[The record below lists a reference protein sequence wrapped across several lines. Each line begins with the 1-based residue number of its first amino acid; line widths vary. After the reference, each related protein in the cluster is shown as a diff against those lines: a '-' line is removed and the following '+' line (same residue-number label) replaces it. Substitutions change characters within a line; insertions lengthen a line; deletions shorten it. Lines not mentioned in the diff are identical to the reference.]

1 MPEPAER
8 GQRYIPGLDGL
19 RAIAVLAVIAYHL
32 NLSWAPGGLLGVG
45 VFFTLSGYLITDL
58 LLTRYDTVGRLDL
71 GQFWLRRA
79 RRLLP
84 ALVAMLIVVT
94 AWTTVW
100 HPSRLSSLRGGVF
113 AALAYVSNWQL
124 IGQHI
129 SYFAQFGPPAPLGH
143 LWSLAIEEQFY
154 LIWPWLLMLGLW
166 LEARRGHD
174 SLLRGRLA
182 LYALGLAAVSA
193 LLMAQLYHPGFAT
206 TRVYDGTDTRAF
218 GLLIGAAL
226 AMVWRSRWLRADIP
240 SSARVL
246 LNVVGGLALL
256 KIVLMIYSTAPS
268 APGMYRGGLVI
279 LSVATALVVAA
290 TVHPGS
296 SMSRLLGVA
305 PLRWIGVRS
314 YGIYLW
320 HFPVIALTTRTVGA
334 PITIWRAAFQIGL
347 TVALAALSWRYLEKP
362 IMDGALSRLWT
373 MVQPGNVWELGSA
386 LRAGP
391 VVAAAA
397 ALLVV
402 GTACVGLG
410 TGPTRAA
417 GAATTQAA
425 SQPISIH
432 TQDKT
437 SSQRRSHAS
446 TPRAQAAS
454 TTFCKAVTHLG
465 DSTSE
470 GMVSAT
476 FLPRPSQRLAAQY
489 VRVGVDR
496 VNLEIS
502 GGTSIL
508 ETAEPG
514 QPNAYTVARRLVSRG
529 YRGCWVLALGTN
541 DAADIAVGSVENQAE
556 RIAKMMSVL
565 GSQPVMWVT
574 VGSLLA
580 SGPYAEVNMQKWN
593 AALVRSCAEHPTM
606 RIYDW
611 ASVVSKKWFGPDRI
625 HYTTYGYAQRARRI
639 ANALITAFPK
649 SSARSPCVVR

>member
-45 VFFTLSGYLITDL
+45 VFFTLSGYLITDV

-84 ALVAMLIVVT
+84 ALLAMLIVVT

-100 HPSRLSSLRGGVF
+100 HPSRLAALRSGVF
-113 AALAYVSNWQL
+113 AALGYVSNWQL
-124 IGQHI
+124 IGQHVA
-129 SYFAQFGPPAPLGH
+129 YFAQFGPPAPLGH

-166 LEARRGHD
+166 LDTRRGHY

-182 LYALGLAAVSA
+182 LYTLGLAAASA
-193 LLMAQLYHPGFAT
+193 LLMAVLYHPGFAT

-218 GLLIGAAL
+218 GLLIGAAP
-226 AMVWRSRWLRADIP
+226 AMVWRSRWLRADVP
-240 SSARVL
+240 PGARML
-246 LNVVGGLALL
+246 LNLVGGLALF
-256 KIVLMIYSTAPS
+256 KIFLMIHQTVPS
-268 APGMYRGGLVI
+268 APAMYRGGLVI
-279 LSVATALVVAA
+279 LWVASASVVAV

-334 PITIWRAAFQIGL
+334 PVTIWRATLQIGI
-347 TVALAALSWRYLEKP
+347 TVGLAALSWRYLEKP

-373 MVQPGNVWELGSA
+373 ALQPRNAWQLGSA
-386 LRAGP
+386 LRAGR
-391 VVAAAA
+391 VAAASG

-402 GTACVGLG
+402 VTACVGLG
-410 TGPTRAA
+410 TGPTGAA
-417 GAATTQAA
+417 GAATKAQSTHPISVHTQAA
-425 SQPISIH
+425 APSHS
-432 TQDKT
+432 
-437 SSQRRSHAS
+437 RSHVS
-446 TPRAQAAS
+446 PTRPAS
-454 TTFCKAVTHLG
+454 TTSCSAVTHIG

-476 FLPRPSQRLAAQY
+476 VLRYPSQRLAAQY
-489 VRVGVDR
+489 VRVGVNR

-508 ETAEPG
+508 ETAEAG
-514 QPNAYTVARRLVSRG
+514 QANAYTVARRLVSNG

-541 DAADIAVGSVENQAE
+541 DAADIAVGSAENQAQ
-556 RIAKMMSVL
+556 RINKMMSVL
-565 GSQPVMWVT
+565 GSRPVMWVT
-574 VGSLLA
+574 ARSLLS
-580 SGPYAEVNMQKWN
+580 SGPYAEANMQKWN
-593 AALVRSCAEHPTM
+593 AALLRACAQHPTM

-611 ASVVSKKWFGPDRI
+611 ASVANKTWFGPDRI
-625 HYTTYGYAQRARRI
+625 HYTSQGYAQRARRI

-649 SSARSPCVVR
+649 SSSRSTCVVR

>member
-84 ALVAMLIVVT
+84 ALLAMLIVVT

-100 HPSRLSSLRGGVF
+100 HPYRLAALRGDVV

-166 LEARRGHD
+166 LDTRRGHY
-174 SLLRGRLA
+174 SLIRGRLA
-182 LYALGLAAVSA
+182 LYTLGLAAASA
-193 LLMAQLYHPGFAT
+193 LLMAVLYHPGFAT

-226 AMVWRSRWLRADIP
+226 AMVWRSRRLRADVAP
-240 SSARVL
+240 GARVL
-246 LNVVGGLALL
+246 LNLVGGLALL
-256 KIVLMIYSTAPS
+256 KIFLMIHQAAPL
-268 APGMYRGGLVI
+268 APPMYRGGLVV
-279 LSVATALVVAA
+279 LSVATALVVAV

-334 PITIWRAAFQIGL
+334 PVTIWRATLEIGI
-347 TVALAALSWRYLEKP
+347 TVGLAALSWRYLEKP

-373 MVQPGNVWELGSA
+373 ALHPRNAWQLGSA
-386 LRAGP
+386 LRAGR
-391 VVAAAA
+391 VAAASG

-402 GTACVGLG
+402 VTACVGLG

-417 GAATTQAA
+417 GAATQPQSTHPISVHTQAA
-425 SQPISIH
+425 TPSPP
-432 TQDKT
+432 
-437 SSQRRSHAS
+437 RSHAPP
-446 TPRAQAAS
+446 TRAAS
-454 TTFCKAVTHLG
+454 TTSCQAVTHIG

-476 FLPRPSQRLAAQY
+476 VLRYPSQRLAAQY

-514 QPNAYTVARRLVSRG
+514 QANAYTVARRLVSGG
-529 YRGCWVLALGTN
+529 YLGCWVLALGTN
-541 DAADIAVGSVENQAE
+541 DAADIAVGSAENEAQ
-556 RIAKMMSVL
+556 RIDKMMSVL

-574 VGSLLA
+574 ARSLL
-580 SGPYAEVNMQKWN
+580 SGGPYAEANMQKWN
-593 AALVRSCAEHPTM
+593 AALLRACAQHPTM
-606 RIYDW
+606 RMYDW
-611 ASVVSKKWFGPDRI
+611 ASVANKTWFGPDRV
-625 HYTTYGYAQRARRI
+625 HYTSHGYAQRARRI

>member
-1 MPEPAER
+1 MPEPAQR

-32 NLSWAPGGLLGVG
+32 NLPWAPGGLLGVG

-100 HPSRLSSLRGGVF
+100 HPSRLSSLRSGVF
-113 AALAYVSNWQL
+113 AALGYVSNWQL
-124 IGQHI
+124 IGQHV

-154 LIWPWLLMLGLW
+154 LVWPWLLMLGLW

-193 LLMAQLYHPGFAT
+193 LLMAVLYHPGFAT

-226 AMVWRSRWLRADIP
+226 AMVWRARWLRADVP
-240 SSARVL
+240 SGTRIL
-246 LNVVGGLALL
+246 LNAVGGLALL
-256 KIVLMIYSTAPS
+256 KILLMAHSTAPS
-268 APGMYRGGLVI
+268 APGMYRGGLVL
-279 LSVATALVVAA
+279 LSVATAVVVAA

-320 HFPVIALTTRTVGA
+320 HFPVIALATGTVGA
-334 PITIWRAAFQIGL
+334 PMTIWRAAFQIGL
-347 TVALAALSWRYLEKP
+347 TVTLAALSWRYVEKP

-373 MVQPGNVWELGSA
+373 VVQPRNVWQLGSA
-386 LRAGP
+386 LRAGR
-391 VVAAAA
+391 VAAMAG

-402 GTACVGLG
+402 VTACVGLG
-410 TGPTRAA
+410 TGPGAA
-417 GAATTQAA
+417 DAATTQAA
-425 SQPISIH
+425 LSPISVH
-432 TQDKT
+432 TQART
-437 SSQRRSHAS
+437 SHPRSHTS
-446 TPRAQAAS
+446 TPHARAAS
-454 TTFCKAVTHLG
+454 ITSCQAVTHIG

-476 FLPRPSQRLAAQY
+476 VLQRPSQRLAAQY
-489 VRVGVDR
+489 ARVGVDR

-514 QPNAYTVARRLVSRG
+514 QANAYTAARRLVSRG

-541 DAADIAVGSVENQAE
+541 DTADVAVGSIENQAQ

-574 VGSLLA
+574 VRSLLA
-580 SGPYAEVNMQKWN
+580 TGPYAEANMRKWN
-593 AALVRSCAEHPTM
+593 AALMRACTQHPTM
-606 RIYDW
+606 RVYDW
-611 ASVVSKKWFGPDRI
+611 ASVVSKQWFGPDRV

-639 ANALITAFPK
+639 ANALITAFPN

>member
-45 VFFTLSGYLITDL
+45 MFFTLSGYLITDL

-124 IGQHI
+124 IGQHV
-129 SYFAQFGPPAPLGH
+129 SYFAQFGPPSPLGH

-154 LIWPWLLMLGLW
+154 LIWPWLIVFGLW

-193 LLMAQLYHPGFAT
+193 VLMAALYHPGFA

-226 AMVWRSRWLRADIP
+226 AMVWRTRWLHADVP
-240 SSARVL
+240 SGARVL

-256 KIVLMIYSTAPS
+256 KIFLMIHRTAPS
-268 APGMYRGGLVI
+268 APGMYRGGLVV

-320 HFPVIALTTRTVGA
+320 HFPVIALTTRTIGE
-334 PITIWRAAFQIGL
+334 PMTISRAAFQIGL
-347 TVALAALSWRYLEKP
+347 TVALAAVSWRYLEKP

-373 MVQPGNVWELGSA
+373 MVQPRNVWQLGSA
-386 LRAGP
+386 LRAGR
-391 VVAAAA
+391 VVAAAGA
-397 ALLVV
+397 VLVV
-402 GTACVGLG
+402 VTACVGLG

-417 GAATTQAA
+417 GAASQDASRPISVHTQAQTP
-425 SQPISIH
+425 SHP
-432 TQDKT
+432 
-437 SSQRRSHAS
+437 RSHPS
-446 TPRAQAAS
+446 TTRAGAAS
-454 TTFCKAVTHLG
+454 TTSCQAVTHIG

-476 FLPRPSQRLAAQY
+476 VLPRPSQRLAAQY

-514 QPNAYTVARRLVSRG
+514 QVNAYAVARRLVSHG

-541 DAADIAVGSVENQAE
+541 DTADVAVGSVENQAQ
-556 RIAKMMSVL
+556 RIDKMMSVL

-574 VGSLLA
+574 VRSLLA
-580 SGPYAEVNMQKWN
+580 AGPYAEANMQKWN
-593 AALVRSCAEHPTM
+593 AALVQACAAYPTM
-606 RIYDW
+606 HVYDW
-611 ASVVSKKWFGPDRI
+611 ASVVSRKWFLPDRV
-625 HYTTYGYAQRARRI
+625 HYTSYGYAQRARRI